1 MQVMLTEENS
11 NELRS
16 FIYQIITEEVQRA
29 RTDAGVER
37 RVLNQTEI
45 AQYFGVSTTTIREW
59 ETQGMPFSMMGERLK
74 FYDKEE
80 CRVWL
85 MSVHR

>member
-16 FIYQIITEEVQRA
+16 FIYQLVTEEIQRA
-29 RTDAGVER
+29 RKDAGLEKR
-37 RVLNQTEI
+37 ALNQTEI
-45 AQYFGVSTTTIREW
+45 AAYLGVSTTTIREW
-59 ETQGMPFSMMGERLK
+59 ETEGMPYSMMGERMK

-85 MSVHR
+85 MSEHR

>member
-16 FIYQIITEEVQRA
+16 FIYQLVTEEIQRA
-29 RTDAGVER
+29 REDAGVEKR
-37 RVLNQTEI
+37 ILNQTEI
-45 AQYFGVSTTTIREW
+45 ANYFGVSTTTIRDW
-59 ETQGMPFSMMGERLK
+59 ETLGMPFSMMGERMK

-85 MSVHR
+85 MSKHR

>member
-16 FIYQIITEEVQRA
+16 FIYQLVTEEIQRA
-29 RTDAGVER
+29 REDAGVEKR
-37 RVLNQTEI
+37 IINQTEI
-45 AQYFGVSTTTIREW
+45 ANYFGVSTTTIREW
-59 ETQGMPFSMMGERLK
+59 ETKGMPFVLMGERMK

-80 CRVWL
+80 CRIWL
-85 MSVHR
+85 MSEHR